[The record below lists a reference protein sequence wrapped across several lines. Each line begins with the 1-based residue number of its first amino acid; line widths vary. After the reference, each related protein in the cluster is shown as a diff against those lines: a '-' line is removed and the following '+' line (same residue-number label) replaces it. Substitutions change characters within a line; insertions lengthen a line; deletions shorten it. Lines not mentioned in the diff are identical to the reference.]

1 MIEIIIAFWLT
12 TWGMIMWKL
21 YFPAIELVGMIN
33 HNNIVY
39 RKRYL
44 GTAIFGLISLAIAPL
59 FLHIIFLDSQA
70 ERFQKSFVSA
80 LLGGGNE

>member
-21 YFPAIELVGMIN
+21 YFPSMELVGMIN

-70 ERFQKSFVSA
+70 QRFQKSFVSA
-80 LLGGGNE
+80 ILGGGNE